1 MLEDLMPAISTENL
15 VYQVSLSWSD
25 AERCLV
31 RLAQQGGSLGNR
43 DRRILRQAISTCHQ
57 LAACLTGP
65 SDDLAMVRVAGAL
78 VEVVQPMV
86 SRPLLVEH
94 LVRAQELLELL
105 LAAEPELERV
115 ALAPAQLAW
124 LQEFLSDCC
133 LMLLR
138 DLATRQLRRHALAVG
153 S

>member
-1 MLEDLMPAISTENL
+1 MQTESL
-15 VYQVSLSWSD
+15 VYQVSLHWSD

-31 RLAQQGGSLGNR
+31 RLKQQGGSLGNR
-43 DRRILRQAISTCHQ
+43 DRRALRTAITTCQALTQ
-57 LAACLTGP
+57 CLRGP
-65 SDDLAMVRVAGAL
+65 SDDLAMVRVAAAL

-94 LVRAQELLELL
+94 LVRAQELMEHLL
-105 LAAEPELERV
+105 VAEPELETIAV
-115 ALAPAQLAW
+115 GPAQLAW

-138 DLATRQLRRHALAVG
+138 DLATRQLRREALAVG

>member
-1 MLEDLMPAISTENL
+1 MAMEPL
-15 VYQVSLSWSD
+15 VYQVSLKLSE
-25 AERCLV
+25 AERCLA
-31 RLAQQGGSLGNR
+31 RLSQRGGSLGNR
-43 DRRILRQAISTCHQ
+43 DRRTLREAIATCRSLSQ
-57 LAACLTGP
+57 CLTGP
-65 SDDLAMVRVAGAL
+65 SDDLAMVRVAAAL

-94 LVRAQELLELL
+94 LARVQDL
-105 LAAEPELERV
+105 LAVLVNAEPELEKV
-115 ALAPAQLAW
+115 LVPPGQMAW
-124 LQEFLSDCC
+124 LQEFLSECC